1 MALSLLF
8 LVLACSLAAL
18 ALWEHRRAKASLE
31 SEVTALRWTVF
42 ALGVGMM
49 VLACSQV
56 LTALALRET
65 QERQMKLGASM
76 PATK

>member
-1 MALSLLF
+1 MELILLF
-8 LVLACSLAAL
+8 FVLAFLAVM
-18 ALWEHRRAKASLE
+18 ALWERRRAKASLE
-31 SEVTALRWTVF
+31 SEVTALRWVVF

-65 QERQMKLGASM
+65 QERQMKQGS
-76 PATK
+76 ATQVAR